1 MSSAHRPTWNPAEGR
16 ADDRHKSARVGAQD
30 LPAHTKLK
38 FRQPQQGAQSTLA
51 NADVERRRDLKR
63 ELEAAEREHRNKKRR
78 ELGLAEEEE
87 EQGEKQGGVA
97 ALEAPDSK
105 DDRQKILE
113 EAQELD
119 ADESHSESSSTSGD
133 KEKG

>member
-1 MSSAHRPTWNPAEGR
+1 M
-16 ADDRHKSARVGAQD
+16 
-30 LPAHTKLK
+30 
-38 FRQPQQGAQSTLA
+38 
-51 NADVERRRDLKR
+51 KR

-78 ELGLAEEEE
+78 ELGLAEEEEE